1 MLTVF
6 DRLRVDPRGYGGA
19 VAHLVVTA
27 MPFAGHVRPMTAV
40 AAALLARGH
49 RVTAYTGAKHADAFT
64 SIGCATVTWSA
75 ARDFDDQRVAEA
87 FPGVGRP
94 GYRGMLANLRDL
106 FIGTAPGQVA
116 DLRALHRRD
125 RFDAIVGDAM
135 AVGSGL
141 AAEVLNKPW
150 VAVAVV
156 PLAVPSRDLPPPGM
170 GLRPATSWAG
180 RLRDRVLRAAVPR
193 IIAPLDTALQAV
205 RDELD
210 LGPGLPFDEALLSP
224 QLTLATGCA
233 SLEFP
238 RSDMPESVRFIGTL
252 SPVGAPIAPVPPWA
266 ETLALEPR
274 PVALV
279 TQGTLDVEPHELLL
293 PSPEALAELDVRVV
307 GTTAGIGVDATV
319 PPNARLVDYLPFEA
333 VLPHTAVGVTNG
345 GWGGVLAMLGHGV
358 PLVVAGGTLDKPE
371 VAARVGFSGAGIDLR
386 TGRPR
391 PARIAEAVSEVL
403 REPRYRE
410 RARAIADE
418 LAALGGAARAAE
430 LINELLAAR

>member
-1 MLTVF
+1 ML
-6 DRLRVDPRGYGGA
+6 REAYRGA
-19 VAHLVVTA
+19 VAHMVVTA
-27 MPFAGHVRPMTAV
+27 MPFAGHVRPMTTI
-40 AAALLARGH
+40 AAALIARGH
-49 RVTAYTGAKHADAFT
+49 RVTAYTGAKYADAFT
-64 SIGCATVTWSA
+64 AVGCEPVTWSA
-75 ARDFDDQRVAEA
+75 ARDFDDRRIAEA

-116 DLRALHRRD
+116 DLRTLHRRD
-125 RFDAIVGDAM
+125 RFDVIVADAM

-150 VAVAVV
+150 VAVSVV

-170 GLRPATSWAG
+170 GVLPATSWAG

-193 IIAPLDTALQAV
+193 IIAPLDAALQAV

-238 RSDMPESVRFIGTL
+238 RGDMPASVRFIGTL
-252 SPVGAPIAPVPPWA
+252 VPAGPPIAPVPPWA

-274 PVALV
+274 PVVLV
-279 TQGTLDVEPHELLL
+279 TQGTLDVDPHELLL
-293 PSPEALAELDVRVV
+293 PSLEALAGLDVRVV
-307 GTTAGIGVDATV
+307 GTTAGARVDTAA
-319 PPNARLVDYLPFEA
+319 PPNARLVDALPFDA

-345 GWGGVLAMLGHGV
+345 GWGGVLAMLAHGV

-371 VAARVGFSGAGIDLR
+371 VAARVRFSGAGIDLR

-391 PARIAEAVSEVL
+391 HARIAEAVREVL
-403 REPRYRE
+403 HEPRYRE
-410 RARAIADE
+410 RASAIADE
-418 LAALGGAARAAE
+418 LAALGGATRAAE
-430 LINELLAAR
+430 LVDELLPVS

>member
-1 MLTVF
+1 M
-6 DRLRVDPRGYGGA
+6 
-19 VAHLVVTA
+19 AHLVVTA

-40 AAALLARGH
+40 AAALIARGH
-49 RVTAYTGAKHADAFT
+49 RVSAYTGAKYADAFT
-64 SIGCATVTWSA
+64 DIGCQAVTWSA

-87 FPGVGRP
+87 FPGAGQP

-116 DLRALHRRD
+116 DLEALHRRD

-150 VAVAVV
+150 VAVSVV

-170 GLRPATSWAG
+170 GLLPATSWAG
-180 RLRDRVLRAAVPR
+180 RLRDTVLRAAVPR
-193 IIAPLDTALQAV
+193 IIAPLDTALRAV

-238 RSDMPESVRFIGTL
+238 RSDMPESVRF
-252 SPVGAPIAPVPPWA
+252 VGALVPAGPPIAPTPPWA

-274 PVALV
+274 PVVLV
-279 TQGTLDVEPHELLL
+279 TQGTLDVDPHELLL
-293 PSPEALAELDVRVV
+293 PSLEALGALEVRVV
-307 GTTAGIGVDATV
+307 GTTAGARVDATV
-319 PPNARLVDYLPFEA
+319 PQNARLVDVLPFEA
-333 VLPHTAVGVTNG
+333 VLPHTAVVVTNG
-345 GWGGVLAMLGHGV
+345 GWGGVLASLAHGV
-358 PLVVAGGTLDKPE
+358 PLVVAGGTLDKPD
-371 VAARVGFSGAGIDLR
+371 VAARVGYSGAGIDLR

-391 PARIAEAVSEVL
+391 PARIAEAVREVL
-403 REPRYRE
+403 RRPRYRE
-410 RARAIADE
+410 RAAAIADE
-418 LAALGGAARAAE
+418 LAALGGADRAAE
-430 LINELLAAR
+430 LVDELLAAR